1 MRRLRRIKILAT
13 LGPASSDSAMIRKL
27 FEAGADVFR
36 INMSHTSHDKMR
48 ELVKTIRN
56 VEISYGRPI
65 GILVDLQGPKL
76 RLGAFAEGSTQ
87 LKNGQS
93 FVLDSDKTPGDNS
106 RVQLP
111 HPEILAALRPGHA
124 LLLDDG
130 KVRLIAEETSPE
142 RAVTRV
148 VIGGKMSDRKG
159 VSLPDTDLPVSAMT
173 PKDRADLE
181 AALVTGV
188 DWIALSFVQRAED
201 VNEAKRMIRG
211 RAAVM
216 AKIEKPQAIDRLAEI
231 LEVSDALMVAR
242 GDLGVELPLER
253 VPSLQKQMTRMARR
267 AGKPVVIATQMLE
280 SMIQSPVPTRAEVS
294 DVATAVYEGADA
306 IMLSA
311 ESAAGK
317 FPVEAVSTM
326 NRIGEEVERDPTYR
340 SVLTAQRPEPEATVG
355 DAIADAARQIAE
367 TLELSAI
374 ICWTSSGST
383 AIRVARERPKPP
395 VVAITPNL
403 ATGRKLS
410 VVWGVHCVV
419 AEDAHDQDDMVDRAG
434 SIAFRDGF
442 AEGRPARHHRR
453 RRAARHRRHHQHGA
467 HRLCRDAKTAT
478 RRSDGDAR
486 LQLLQRRVQR
496 DLRIQQFRH
505 RAAGLRHA
513 RQFLKLRVVGAGDL
527 RRQRQMN
534 RGDRKTVAYFLQRD
548 VGLGF
553 HVLGGEL
560 GFAQDQRQRHGEAG
574 GMRGAD
580 QFFRIGAGLA
590 LEAAGE
596 AVGIVAERAALGRDR
611 ALAVLDAAL
620 PFGRSVMSSSSV
632 MLLAPSV
639 GVIDYAAVVADG
651 CVKARVGRGGIFR
664 RRPASSP
671 AAPPAPRGRG
681 RGRP

>member
-1 MRRLRRIKILAT
+1 MTPQNSHRRNLLSVRAIAASLMPMLAFAVLCLWTGPATADFRLCNNTSSRVGIALGYKDAEGWTTEGWWNVSSRACETLLRGTLVARFYYIYALDYDRGGEWSGQAFMCSRDKEFTIKGTENCLARGFDRTGFFEVDTGEQRAWTVQLTESNEQPAQRVPGIPGPAARTGRTSRHAGWHASGRVRAAAGRCARNQEMRRLRRIKILAT
-13 LGPASSDSAMIRKL
+13 LGPASSDSAMIRRL

-48 ELVKTIRN
+48 ELVTTIRN
-56 VEISYGRPI
+56 VESSYGRPI

-76 RLGAFAEGSTQ
+76 RLGSFAGGSVQ
-87 LKNGQS
+87 LNNGAS
-93 FVLDSDKTPGDNS
+93 FVLDSDKTPGDAT

-111 HPEILAALRPGHA
+111 HPEILAALKPGHA

-159 VSLPDTDLPVSAMT
+159 VSLPDTDLAVSAMT

-181 AALVTGV
+181 AALVTGI
-188 DWIALSFVQRAED
+188 DWVALSFVQRAED
-201 VNEAKRMIRG
+201 VNEAKKLIRG

-231 LEVSDALMVAR
+231 LEVADALMVAR

-253 VPSLQKQMTRMARR
+253 VPSLQKQMTRLARR
-267 AGKPVVIATQMLE
+267 AGKPVVVATQMLE

-340 SVLTAQRPEPEATVG
+340 GVLTAQRFPPEATAG

-410 VVWGVHCVV
+410 LVWGVHCVV
-419 AEDAHDQDDMVDRAG
+419 AEDAHDQDDMVDRAN

-442 AEGRPARHHRR
+442 AKAGQRVIVVAGVPLGTP
-453 RRAARHRRHHQHGA
+453 GA
-467 HRLCRDAKTAT
+467 TNMLRIAYVGPG
-478 RRSDGDAR
+478 GDA
-486 LQLLQRRVQR
+486 
-496 DLRIQQFRH
+496 D
-505 RAAGLRHA
+505 
-513 RQFLKLRVVGAGDL
+513 
-527 RRQRQMN
+527 M
-534 RGDRKTVAYFLQRD
+534 
-548 VGLGF
+548 
-553 HVLGGEL
+553 
-560 GFAQDQRQRHGEAG
+560 
-574 GMRGAD
+574 
-580 QFFRIGAGLA
+580 
-590 LEAAGE
+590 
-596 AVGIVAERAALGRDR
+596 
-611 ALAVLDAAL
+611 
-620 PFGRSVMSSSSV
+620 
-632 MLLAPSV
+632 
-639 GVIDYAAVVADG
+639 
-651 CVKARVGRGGIFR
+651 
-664 RRPASSP
+664 
-671 AAPPAPRGRG
+671 
-681 RGRP
+681 